1 MSSVKVSLVFG
12 KQNHQVELTSS
23 SFEALQTTLANLT
36 GVPPSEQKIIAK
48 GGGVVRENNIAQ
60 IIEQLQSNRST
71 PNSPKWMLLR
81 TGSSLLGE
89 NTSNIP
95 PFTLPVPIPIFAV
108 VNDSQS
114 TICGEPASEVDEL
127 TASAPS
133 ASSSPMLDTPFS
145 ASGVKILC
153 CEPSDEWW
161 DPVHHPDL
169 SWWQP
174 TIDVVENAQ
183 QVIVYAELPGLSKD
197 KFVVNLHEEYLFISG
212 TKYMKN
218 FQRRVILP
226 PSLKRQQSMQ
236 HRQIRSE
243 YSDGLLTIYLTER

>member
-1 MSSVKVSLVFG
+1 MSSVKVNLVFG

-23 SFEALQTTLANLT
+23 SFETLQTTLASLT
-36 GVPPSEQKIIAK
+36 GVPPSQQKIIAK

-60 IIEQLQSNRST
+60 IIIEQQQLQSNGST
-71 PNSPKWMLLR
+71 PKWMLLR
-81 TGSSLLGE
+81 TGSSLGE
-89 NTSNIP
+89 NTSNVP
-95 PFTLPVPIPIFAV
+95 PITLPVRIPIFAA

-114 TICGEPASEVDEL
+114 AICGEPEAEDEL

-133 ASSSPMLDTPFS
+133 ASSSPLLGTPFS
-145 ASGVKILC
+145 ASEVKILC

-218 FQRRVILP
+218 FQRRVLLP
-226 PSLKRQQSMQ
+226 PSLKHQQSSQ
-236 HRQIRSE
+236 HHRGIRSE
-243 YSDGLLTIYLTER
+243 YSDGLLTIYFTKR